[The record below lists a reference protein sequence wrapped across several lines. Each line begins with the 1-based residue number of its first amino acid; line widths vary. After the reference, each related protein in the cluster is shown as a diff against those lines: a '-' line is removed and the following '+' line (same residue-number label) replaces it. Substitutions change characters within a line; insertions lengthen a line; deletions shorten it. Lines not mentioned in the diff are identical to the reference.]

1 MAGAPIDEHYTET
14 TRNDTL
20 TVGHGYRGPDPRG
33 TTGTTVRADAVPRA
47 RPVSSAGQQGTAA
60 YAPPS
65 FAAPALV
72 LVAALATILGYHSLH
87 LIPNGPLWPTSIPF
101 ALIVA
106 PATFG
111 LTWHVDEWRWV
122 SARMVAR
129 VSSVLVLV
137 LGLFVAGD
145 QTMVLSRVLG
155 ATSLVL
161 ALSLMVLVVASE
173 HNRGSSTRI
182 D

>member
-1 MAGAPIDEHYTET
+1 MDEQFTET
-14 TRNDTL
+14 TGSGTL
-20 TVGHGYRGPDPRG
+20 TVGHGFRGHLPRG
-33 TTGTTVRADAVPRA
+33 TGRTTVGADGIPRTW
-47 RPVSSAGQQGTAA
+47 PVGTPGRHREDAWT
-60 YAPPS
+60 PPS

-101 ALIVA
+101 ALVVA
-106 PATFG
+106 PATFA
-111 LTWHVDEWRWV
+111 LTRHADAWRWGT
-122 SARMVAR
+122 ARMVAR

-137 LGLFVAGD
+137 FGLFLAGD
-145 QTMVLSRVLG
+145 HTTLFSQVLG

-161 ALSLMVLVVASE
+161 ALSLMVLVVTSE
-173 HNRGSSTRI
+173 LHGGSPTRF